1 MSHPNL
7 ENRRAQNLRNVPSV
21 PENQRNPYTIWYS
34 YANQNLNQYN
44 LIAIKYNM
52 ARLTRPLNI
61 DHTDR

>member
-61 DHTDR
+61 DHTER

>member
-1 MSHPNL
+1 MSHPSS
-7 ENRRAQNLRNVPSV
+7 ENRRAQNLRNVPNV